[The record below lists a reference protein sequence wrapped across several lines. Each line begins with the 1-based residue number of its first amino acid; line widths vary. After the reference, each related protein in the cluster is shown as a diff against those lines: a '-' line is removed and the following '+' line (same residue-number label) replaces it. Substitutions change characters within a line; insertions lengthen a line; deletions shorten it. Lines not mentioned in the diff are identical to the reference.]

1 MNSSLLHAIVLQ
13 ILIALLA
20 WPLAPC
26 WLTSVQLRSTR
37 AAMSNDGTTNP
48 MHAARRGRG
57 LSRFVT
63 DADPEKWKATMKA
76 INDMELKD
84 LVVAIRALEEDKRT
98 ADEANRKGQAT
109 DGAMRRLQS
118 RYVEILDAFAERV
131 EKGVKG
137 CKDMDQK
144 PPHSVG
150 ERERL
155 YRWALRF
162 DSSLEISNKLGDILF
177 LIFALRDH
185 KVLFWMSLAAL
196 GLALLLRILIGL
208 KSWPRVGH
216 DEKKKWTYRKKEQ
229 HARPKK
235 ETKDIH
241 K

>member
-1 MNSSLLHAIVLQ
+1 
-13 ILIALLA
+13 
-20 WPLAPC
+20 
-26 WLTSVQLRSTR
+26 
-37 AAMSNDGTTNP
+37 
-48 MHAARRGRG
+48 
-57 LSRFVT
+57 
-63 DADPEKWKATMKA
+63 
-76 INDMELKD
+76 
-84 LVVAIRALEEDKRT
+84 
-98 ADEANRKGQAT
+98 
-109 DGAMRRLQS
+109 MRRLQS

-216 DEKKKWTYRKKEQ
+216 DEKKKWTYASGMLVTVVEPLAGSRMISDSFKDTDAIQSNSRWDATQRKFVRERDPYATRAHNKLEKAKALMQ
-229 HARPKK
+229 LSFVMVVV
-235 ETKDIH
+235 EDW
-241 K
+241 